1 MPSYERG
8 CCTPSDARSSDSPCS
23 DSCVVETDQ
32 VPRAPVPA
40 LRFFWLARLVCS
52 TLLLSLLIALVW
64 WVANGQA
71 YGTLLALLHLVNGIG
86 LAGAPLLVGVQAVT
100 FLLAMPL
107 WPVELAAGFVYGFW
121 VGVPVACLAYAVG
134 CVPPF
139 LLSRRLLRAS
149 ASGPTPAAA
158 RCPSIVAGMRTWLDR
173 RNIASRI
180 STALEREPF
189 MCVLCLRISPI
200 NASGVLSY
208 LLGLTAVPLRAY
220 TAASALGGAPMA
232 TVFVYLGTAID
243 SLAELATGRAPHDA
257 RTGLLLACGG
267 AGCFVGMF
275 VAARLAAQRLREA
288 ERLIS
293 VGDGTHG
300 SSTHGS
306 CDASSA
312 APEGGAGESLG
323 DRWSETQVVQ
333 LPACTTKGPLAWTC
347 AECGESPSAVLTTA
361 YRENTLINGRGSGDA
376 Y

>member
-32 VPRAPVPA
+32 VPRPPVPA
-40 LRFFWLARLVCS
+40 MRFFWLARLVCS

-306 CDASSA
+306 CDASSG

>member
-52 TLLLSLLIALVW
+52 TLLLSLLIAVVW

-306 CDASSA
+306 CDASSG

>member
-1 MPSYERG
+1 MPQMPSYERG

-232 TVFVYLGTAID
+232 AVFVYLGTAID

-306 CDASSA
+306 CDASSG

-333 LPACTTKGPLAWTC
+333 LPACTTKGPLAWTR
-347 AECGESPSAVLTTA
+347 AECGESPTAVLTTA
-361 YRENTLINGRGSGDA
+361 
-376 Y
+376 

>member
-288 ERLIS
+288 ERLLS
-293 VGDGTHG
+293 AGDSTHD

-306 CDASSA
+306 CDTSSG

>member
-306 CDASSA
+306 CDASSG

>member
-232 TVFVYLGTAID
+232 AVFVYLGTAID

-306 CDASSA
+306 CDASSG

>member
-23 DSCVVETDQ
+23 DLCVVETDQ

-121 VGVPVACLAYAVG
+121 VGVPVACLASAVG

-306 CDASSA
+306 CDASSG

-347 AECGESPSAVLTTA
+347 AECGESPTAVLTTA
-361 YRENTLINGRGSGDA
+361 
-376 Y
+376 